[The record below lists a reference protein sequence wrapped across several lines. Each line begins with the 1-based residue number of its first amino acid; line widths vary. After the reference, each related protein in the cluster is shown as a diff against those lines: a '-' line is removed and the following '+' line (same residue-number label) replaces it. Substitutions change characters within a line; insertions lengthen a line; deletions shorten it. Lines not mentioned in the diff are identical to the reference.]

1 MLFYNNFND
10 SNILLFTYMFIYNT
24 SLITLFWTLFSVVT
38 TKFKTLQSFSGFS
51 FNAFYLTLITILLFS
66 MAGVPPF
73 IGFFSKLFILTLITN
88 NAFTL
93 LYTLFFVVLFI
104 GLYFY
109 IQNIRFIHSTS
120 KGEIDHAYVSSNE
133 RILPIFYYSSVTVL
147 TLIIFGAVYVEDI
160 LLLFTWILL

>member
-1 MLFYNNFND
+1 MLFYNHFHD
-10 SNILLFTYMFIYNT
+10 SNVLLFTYMFIYNT

-38 TKFKTLQSFSGFS
+38 TKFKTLHSFSGFS
-51 FNAFYLTLITILLFS
+51 FNSFYLTLTTILLFS

-88 NAFTL
+88 NSFTL
-93 LYTLFFVVLFI
+93 LYAIFFVVLFI

-109 IQNIRFIHSTS
+109 IQNIRFLHSTNS
-120 KGEIDHAYVSSNE
+120 GELNYTYLTNNE
-133 RILPIFYYSSVTVL
+133 RLVPVFYYSALLVL
-147 TLIIFGAVYVEDI
+147 TLVIFGAIYIEDV

>member
-1 MLFYNNFND
+1 MLFYNHFND

-38 TKFKTLQSFSGFS
+38 TKFKTLHAFSGFS

-88 NAFTL
+88 NSFTL
-93 LYTLFFVVLFI
+93 LYAIFFVVLFI

-109 IQNIRFIHSTS
+109 IQNIRFLHATNS
-120 KGEIDHAYVSSNE
+120 GELNYTYLSNNE
-133 RILPIFYYSSVTVL
+133 RIIPTFYYSTILVL
-147 TLIIFGAVYVEDI
+147 TLIIFGAIYIEDI
-160 LLLFTWILL
+160 LLLFT

>member
-1 MLFYNNFND
+1 MLFFNHFND

-38 TKFKTLQSFSGFS
+38 TRFKTLHSFSGFS
-51 FNAFYLTLITILLFS
+51 FNAFYLTLTTILLFS

-88 NAFTL
+88 NSFLL
-93 LYTLFFVVLFI
+93 LYTIFFVVLFI

-109 IQNIRFIHSTS
+109 IQNIRFLHSTNS
-120 KGEIDHAYVSSNE
+120 NELDYTYLSSNE
-133 RILPIFYYSSVTVL
+133 RLTPAFYYSSLLVL
-147 TLIIFGAVYVEDI
+147 TLVIFGAIYIED
-160 LLLFTWILL
+160 LLLIFT

>member
-88 NAFTL
+88 NACTL

>member
-1 MLFYNNFND
+1 MLFYNHFND
-10 SNILLFTYMFIYNT
+10 SNVLLFTYMFIYNT
-24 SLITLFWTLFSVVT
+24 SLVTLFWTLFSVVT
-38 TKFKTLQSFSGFS
+38 TKFKTLHSFSGFS

-88 NAFTL
+88 NSFLL
-93 LYTLFFVVLFI
+93 LYTIFFVVLFV

-109 IQNIRFIHSTS
+109 IQNIRFLHSTNS
-120 KGEIDHAYVSSNE
+120 GELDYTYLNNE
-133 RILPIFYYSSVTVL
+133 RIIPLFYYSSLLVL
-147 TLIIFGAVYVEDI
+147 TLIIFGAIYIEDI

>member
-1 MLFYNNFND
+1 
-10 SNILLFTYMFIYNT
+10 
-24 SLITLFWTLFSVVT
+24 
-38 TKFKTLQSFSGFS
+38 
-51 FNAFYLTLITILLFS
+51 

-93 LYTLFFVVLFI
+93 LYTIFFVVLFV

-109 IQNIRFIHSTS
+109 IQNIRFIHSTN
-120 KGEIDHAYVSSNE
+120 KGEIDHTYVNNNE
-133 RILPIFYYSSVTVL
+133 RLTPVFYYSSVTVL

>member
-73 IGFFSKLFILTLITN
+73 IGFFSKLFILSLITN